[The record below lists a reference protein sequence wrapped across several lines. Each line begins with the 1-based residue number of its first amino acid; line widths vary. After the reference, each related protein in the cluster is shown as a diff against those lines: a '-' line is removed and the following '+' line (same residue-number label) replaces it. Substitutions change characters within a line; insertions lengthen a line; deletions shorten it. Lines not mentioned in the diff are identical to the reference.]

1 MFFYVPPYYTSKADP
16 ATGFVNL
23 IHPKYESVKKSK
35 EFFKKFDKI
44 YFDAKESFFVFEYT
58 DGKVN
63 SYRKNESEASW
74 AVCTHGD
81 SRYVWNK
88 KERKSFSI
96 NVNQEMKKLFNKY
109 KIDFKKGEKNLLSE
123 ILKIDEK
130 RFFEKLI
137 YLLKTV
143 LQLRHGNPVAKEEKE
158 RDFILSPVSDA
169 AGRFFDSRKARAE
182 EPQNADANGAFHIA
196 LKGLA
201 TLNSLKESDL
211 KIKPLKNKEWFEF
224 IRKRHDRMDLKRNG

>member
-1 MFFYVPPYYTSKADP
+1 MR
-16 ATGFVNL
+16 
-23 IHPKYESVKKSK
+23 SV
-35 EFFKKFDKI
+35 
-44 YFDAKESFFVFEYT
+44 
-58 DGKVN
+58 
-63 SYRKNESEASW
+63 
-74 AVCTHGD
+74 
-81 SRYVWNK
+81 
-88 KERKSFSI
+88 
-96 NVNQEMKKLFNKY
+96 
-109 KIDFKKGEKNLLSE
+109 
-123 ILKIDEK
+123 
-130 RFFEKLI
+130 FFEKLI